1 MSAAAKVGSIRGD
14 SMTRHCVLLAAAD
27 LAFAAATRLDATLA
41 EACPDGAVTD
51 VRLPLRGPG
60 GALLVVLLLPCLL
73 RPPCLLLFKFAAV
86 LPASSFLYSLADSR
100 YFGECRK
107 RLYNTMRA
115 ASSV

>member
-27 LAFAAATRLDATLA
+27 LAFAAATRLDATLE
-41 EACPDGAVTD
+41 EAWPDGAVTD
-51 VRLPLRGPG
+51 VRLALRGPR
-60 GALLVVLLLPCLL
+60 GALLVVLLVLCLP
-73 RPPCLLLFKFAAV
+73 PPCLLLFTFAAV
-86 LPASSFLYSLADSR
+86 LAASSFLYSLADSR